1 MGHRQKTA
9 LTPPSCDSLSE
20 RKTQRKGVWR
30 RAGDL
35 PSSSAF
41 VTFGVLPAS
50 DTLHVMLRCLMALLA
65 VVSTS
70 ESTTAAADARKLT
83 GDRWSIG
90 NQFLERKIIF
100 TRQHGLQTA
109 SLLYKVTG
117 HDFIANGKG
126 AYRMAGEFSFLADGD
141 ELTGKSSFVLSGSH
155 VSALDGGRLLRVDLS
170 NVHAHLDVSVF
181 YAVYDEH
188 PGIRKWIT
196 VTNRGTTARY
206 LSRFCFET
214 LDAGPGAVSD
224 LEVSGG
230 YGGTPREPFFTGR
243 VSDPAVFIRNAKT
256 GEGFAILNEAPG
268 YLKRTEI
275 GSGWSERFLVMYDTD
290 LFPFGRTL
298 EPGET
303 FESAK
308 SSLVFFYD
316 NRDLNDPRWVVPRYE
331 ARVIARRHG
340 TGQPAWIFNTWE
352 PFLRNINQQTVG
364 ELAPVAHE
372 IGLDVF
378 TIDDGWQL
386 EYGSNDFDT
395 TRFPA
400 GFQGVKAIL
409 DRNHLRLG
417 LWVPLAA
424 ISTQAPDY
432 RSHPEWVC
440 RDEHGVPKFTGTAA
454 GQRAVMCLASGYR
467 DLVLKRLTQ
476 LIERYHPAYIKV
488 DLTTVFNA
496 YGEQPGCYAMNHSH
510 NGWAESLTRIY
521 EALEYIGDQL
531 YRTHPEVL
539 IDYTF
544 ELWGEKHLIDPALL
558 GAADLDWLSNVNDSE
573 PDAAGPLSARMLL
586 YTRALSI
593 PAETML
599 IGNLRAP
606 TPSIEE
612 RLATELGAAP
622 LLLGDLRKLSPSERG
637 WYGEKI
643 RWFKDLRG
651 RVALND
657 SFFPLGSWLQPNA
670 AAWDGFARLSRDSDG
685 MIVLFRNQGSGE
697 DAEIR
702 LPVAAGIAYRAK
714 SVITGRSL
722 GMISSDELARGWK
735 VKLPAP
741 HRVEI
746 IELDLGTRTA
756 TDTAPAR
763 ATAPA
768 RRNAPVNSP
777 VPRTIKP
784 VTAGPIMPAQFAIR

>member
-1 MGHRQKTA
+1 M
-9 LTPPSCDSLSE
+9 
-20 RKTQRKGVWR
+20 
-30 RAGDL
+30 
-35 PSSSAF
+35 
-41 VTFGVLPAS
+41 S
-50 DTLHVMLRCLMALLA
+50 DTLQLMVRCLMALLA
-65 VVSTS
+65 VVSS
-70 ESTTAAADARKLT
+70 CEPAIAAADAKQLT
-83 GDRWSIG
+83 NDSWSI
-90 NQFLERKIIF
+90 NNEFVERKITF
-100 TRQHGLQTA
+100 SREHGLETER
-109 SLLYKVTG
+109 LLYKVTG
-117 HDFIANGKG
+117 HDFIANGRR
-126 AYRMAGEFSFLADGD
+126 ANSMAGEFSFYSDGR
-141 ELTGKSSFVLSGSH
+141 EFTGKSSFALRGSNI
-155 VSALDGGRLLRVDLS
+155 SSLGGGRLLRIDLS
-170 NVHAHLDVSVF
+170 NLDAHLDVSVF

-188 PGIRKWIT
+188 PAIRKWLT
-196 VTNRGTTARY
+196 VTNRGTTAMY

-230 YGGTPREPFFTGR
+230 YGGTPRELFFTGR
-243 VSDPAVFIRNAKT
+243 VSDPAVFVRNAKT

-298 EPGET
+298 DPGET

-316 NRDLNDPRWVVPRYE
+316 NRGLNDPRWVVPRYV

-352 PFLRNINQQTVG
+352 PFLRGINEQIVK
-364 ELAPVAHE
+364 ELALAANE
-372 IGLDVF
+372 IGLDIF

-386 EYGSNDFDT
+386 EYGSNEFDK

-400 GFQGVKAIL
+400 GFAGVKATL

-424 ISTQAPDY
+424 ISTQAADY

-440 RDEHGVPKFTGTAA
+440 RDQSGAAKFTGTAA
-454 GQRAVMCLASGYR
+454 GSRAVMCLASGYR
-467 DLVLKRLTQ
+467 DLALRRLTQ

-496 YGEQPGCYAMNHSH
+496 YGEQPGCYASNHTH
-510 NGWAESLTRIY
+510 HGWAESLTRIY

-558 GAADLDWLSNVNDSE
+558 HCADFDWLSNVNDSE
-573 PDAAGPLSARMLL
+573 PDEGGPLSARMLL

-606 TPSIEE
+606 TPLIEE
-612 RLATELGAAP
+612 RFATEIGAGP
-622 LLLGDLRKLSPSERG
+622 LLLGDLRKLSPRERD
-637 WYGEKI
+637 WYSGKI
-643 RWFKDLRG
+643 RWFKDLRS
-651 RVALND
+651 RAPLND
-657 SFFPLGSWLQPNA
+657 SFFPLGSWVQPNA

-685 MIVLFRNQGSGE
+685 VIVLFRNQSSAE
-697 DAEIR
+697 EVEIR
-702 LPVAAGIAYRAK
+702 LPVAPGIDYRAK
-714 SVITGRSL
+714 SVITDQSL
-722 GMISSDELARGWK
+722 GNISSDDLTRGWK
-735 VKLPAP
+735 VKLPAG
-741 HRVEI
+741 HAVEI
-746 IELDLGTRTA
+746 IELDRGTRTA
-756 TDTAPAR
+756 TTIAPAR
-763 ATAPA
+763 ATAPP
-768 RRNAPVNSP
+768 RRNAL
-777 VPRTIKP
+777 
-784 VTAGPIMPAQFAIR
+784 VTRAW

>member
-1 MGHRQKTA
+1 
-9 LTPPSCDSLSE
+9 
-20 RKTQRKGVWR
+20 
-30 RAGDL
+30 
-35 PSSSAF
+35 
-41 VTFGVLPAS
+41 
-50 DTLHVMLRCLMALLA
+50 MLRCLLALLA

-70 ESTTAAADARKLT
+70 EFASAGSDAKKLS
-83 GDRWSIG
+83 GDTWSIG
-90 NQFLERKIIF
+90 NQFVERKIVF
-100 TRQHGLQTA
+100 TRKYGLQTD
-109 SLLYKVTG
+109 SLFYKVTG
-117 HDFIANGKG
+117 HDFTADVKG
-126 AYRMAGEFSFLADGD
+126 ASRTAGEFSFMADGH
-141 ELTGKSSFVLSGSH
+141 ELTGNSSFVLEGSN
-155 VSALDGGRLLRVDLS
+155 VSVLDGGRLLRVDLS
-170 NVHAHLDVSVF
+170 NLDTHLDVSVF

-188 PGIRKWIT
+188 PAIRKWIT

-214 LDAGPGAVSD
+214 LNAGPGALSD

-230 YGGTPREPFFTGR
+230 YGGTPRELFFTGR
-243 VSDPAVFIRNAKT
+243 VSDPAVFIRSAKT

-275 GSGWSERFLVMYDTD
+275 GSGWSERFVVMYDTD

-316 NRDLNDPRWVVPRYE
+316 NHDLNDPRWVIPLYE
-331 ARVIARRHG
+331 TRVIARRHG

-352 PFLRNINQQTVG
+352 PFLRNVNQQIVG
-364 ELAPVAHE
+364 ELAPIANE
-372 IGLDVF
+372 MGLDIF

-400 GFQGVKAIL
+400 GFQNVKGLL

-424 ISTQAPDY
+424 ISTRSPDY
-432 RSHPEWVC
+432 QSHPEWVC
-440 RDEHGVPKFTGTAA
+440 RDEHRAPKFTGTAA

-467 DLVLKRLTQ
+467 DLALKRLTQ

-496 YGEQPGCYAMNHSH
+496 YGEQPGCYATNHSH
-510 NGWAESLTRIY
+510 RGWAESLTRIY
-521 EALEYIGDQL
+521 EALEYLGNQL

-558 GAADLDWLSNVNDSE
+558 GSADLDWLSNVNDSE
-573 PDAAGPLSARMLL
+573 LDAAGPLSARMLL

-599 IGNLRAP
+599 IGNLRAT

-612 RLATELGAAP
+612 RLATEIAAAP
-622 LLLGDLRKLSPSERG
+622 LLLGDLRKVSPTERL

-643 RWFKDLRG
+643 RWFKDLRS

-657 SFFPLGSWLQPNA
+657 SFFPLGSWMQPNA
-670 AAWDGFARLSRDSDG
+670 AAWDGFARLSRHSDG
-685 MIVLFRNQGSGE
+685 MIVLFRNQSNAE

-702 LPVAAGIAYRAK
+702 LPVATGVAYGVK
-714 SVITGRSL
+714 SVMTNRSL
-722 GMISSDELARGWK
+722 GTITSDELMRGWK

-741 HRVEI
+741 HRIEI
-746 IELDLGTRTA
+746 IELDRGPRTA
-756 TDTAPAR
+756 TQNHAGERD
-763 ATAPA
+763 
-768 RRNAPVNSP
+768 SP
-777 VPRTIKP
+777 PEEK
-784 VTAGPIMPAQFAIR
+784 